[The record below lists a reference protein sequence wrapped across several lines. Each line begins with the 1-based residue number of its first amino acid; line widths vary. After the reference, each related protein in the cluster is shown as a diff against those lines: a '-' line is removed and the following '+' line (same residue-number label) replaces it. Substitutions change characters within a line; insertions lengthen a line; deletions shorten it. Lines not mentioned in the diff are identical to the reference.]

1 MEDGDAIASSNSNRV
16 AFIRNHGICKQVLVV
31 SIVATMI
38 ALATI
43 ISRINGKTSVDDS
56 SSNYLR
62 YVPIAYSKRL
72 QEYCSLGLASGSE
85 RTMAI
90 PLSDLGNDSDRF
102 VLKYLLLTIRH
113 GDRSAIHKI
122 PGSVAANKEKTV
134 SSKHNKKE
142 YLDPKALQ
150 FAHQMSYF
158 RLESIASIPSKA
170 VQRSQKSGSGNASK
184 ITSTNKTILPDSLN
198 SSTIFNTGDF
208 ELEQGQ
214 LTTRGFMQHI
224 HLGSLLR
231 KTYSSFLNTHIKS
244 VSNLY
249 VRSTNYDRTIQSV
262 AALLT
267 AMLPDGDRHSKKVN
281 RHHRLCYI
289 SKSLSQ
295 L

>member
-1 MEDGDAIASSNSNRV
+1 MEDGDAIASKSGNRV
-16 AFIRNHGICKQVLVV
+16 AFIRNYGICKQVLVV

-43 ISRINGKTSVDDS
+43 VSRINGKTSLDDS

-62 YVPIAYSKRL
+62 YVPITYSKRL

-85 RTMAI
+85 RAMAM
-90 PLSDLGNDSDRF
+90 PLSDLGNDLDRF

-122 PGSVAANKEKTV
+122 PGSLAANKEKTI
-134 SSKHNKKE
+134 SSKHDKKE
-142 YLDPKALQ
+142 YLEPRALQ

-158 RLESIASIPSKA
+158 RVEPIASIPLKS
-170 VQRSQKSGSGNASK
+170 VQSSQKPGSGNASK
-184 ITSTNKTILPDSLN
+184 IAATEKITLPDSLN
-198 SSTIFNTGDF
+198 SSTIFSNGDF

-267 AMLPDGDRHSKKVN
+267 AMLPDDDRHSKKVTDITD
-281 RHHRLCYI
+281 YVT
-289 SKSLSQ
+289 
-295 L
+295 

>member
-1 MEDGDAIASSNSNRV
+1 MFRQIRSTEDADVISSSNSNRA
-16 AFIRNHGICKQVLVV
+16 AFIRNHGIWKQVLVV
-31 SIVATMI
+31 SISATLI
-38 ALATI
+38 AIATI
-43 ISRINGKTSVDDS
+43 VSRIHGKTSVDI

-62 YVPIAYSKRL
+62 YVPVAYSKRL

-85 RTMAI
+85 KMAASL
-90 PLSDLGNDSDRF
+90 PELGNDSDRF
-102 VLKYLLLTIRH
+102 VLRYLLLTIRH

-122 PGSVAANKEKTV
+122 PGSVAASNEKTIP
-134 SSKHNKKE
+134 SKLNKKE

-158 RLESIASIPSKA
+158 RLQSITSLPSK
-170 VQRSQKSGSGNASK
+170 SLQKQGPGNTPK
-184 ITSTNKTILPDSLN
+184 VTPTLPDSLN
-198 SSTIFNTGDF
+198 SSSLFNVGDF

-231 KTYSSFLNTHIKS
+231 KTYSSFLNTQIKS

-267 AMLPDGDRHSKKVN
+267 ALLPDGERHSKKVN
-281 RHHRLCYI
+281 M
-289 SKSLSQ
+289 
-295 L
+295 